1 MPTHPGND
9 PTSPTL
15 RQMETLAIAED
26 ERVLRETSAG
36 GASMDL
42 AYANAK
48 VPSLANVKS
57 HADDLDDYLERLYD
71 DDMNTRVSATAHIA
85 ALGEPAGV
93 ARARHA
99 GADAGEGVA
108 GGRA

>member
-36 GASMDL
+36 G
-42 AYANAK
+42 
-48 VPSLANVKS
+48 
-57 HADDLDDYLERLYD
+57 EFILYI
-71 DDMNTRVSATAHIA
+71 TWAI
-85 ALGEPAGV
+85 
-93 ARARHA
+93 
-99 GADAGEGVA
+99 
-108 GGRA
+108 